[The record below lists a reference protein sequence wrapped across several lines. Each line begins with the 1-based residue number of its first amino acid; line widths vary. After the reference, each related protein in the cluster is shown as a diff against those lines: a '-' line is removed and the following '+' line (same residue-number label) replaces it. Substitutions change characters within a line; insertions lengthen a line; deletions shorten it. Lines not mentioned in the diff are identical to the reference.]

1 MPFFLQKVKIVEFVN
16 IFIIFFSGVL
26 AHAFGIRLFGVWT
39 RTLLY
44 KITLVN
50 CLALL
55 RYTEKTS
62 KEMLKAISPEQDE
75 GIEIIFKYWQSM
87 ALSSLK
93 NAIPDGT
100 WQQISIEDWDQ
111 AMKILTAMKAKGAEN
126 EDE

>member
-1 MPFFLQKVKIVEFVN
+1 VELID
-16 IFIIFFSGVL
+16 IFITFFSGVL
-26 AHAFGIRLFGVWT
+26 AHASGIRIFGLWS

-62 KEMLKAISPEQDE
+62 KELLKAVSPEQDQ

-100 WQQISIEDWDQ
+100 WQQISIGDWDQ
-111 AMKILTAMKAKGAEN
+111 AMKILIAMESKGDEN
-126 EDE
+126 ENR